1 MNSDSTRLHDTL
13 RPLLTADSLWNFA
26 LALYGRTGVEA
37 ACLQLQD
44 EAGVDVCELLWHC
57 WLYHH
62 GLMVIGNPEG
72 LDEIRRWQRDVTE
85 PLRRLRRALKADAQK
100 HRGSAEV
107 RHHLKRAELA
117 AEREALDRLQA
128 LAMAGYHLN
137 VLSSPPPSLEKT
149 LANALKLQKKSHLST
164 LKTLESHLDPPS
176 QPR

>member
-1 MNSDSTRLHDTL
+1 MNSDSTRLRDTL

-26 LALYGRTGVEA
+26 LALYGRAGVEA

-62 GLMVIGNPEG
+62 GLMVISEPKG
-72 LDEIRRWQRDVTE
+72 LEEVRRWQRGVTE
-85 PLRRLRRALKADAQK
+85 PLRQLRRTLKTEAQERQEIAD
-100 HRGSAEV
+100 V
-107 RHHLKRAELA
+107 RYHLKRAELA
-117 AEREALDRLQA
+117 AERETLERLQA
-128 LAMAGYHLN
+128 LVTTGHHLK

-149 LANALKLQKKSHLST
+149 LANALKLQKKSHLSA
-164 LKTLESHLDPPS
+164 LKTLETRLDPPS